1 MGLGWVFA
9 WVVTPIYLT
18 VLILLLYP
26 QKYLTPYVLRF
37 LQAYIIVSEYKVRVV
52 HIMLVLT
59 GIYFYSNFSK
69 NWEHETTFELLS
81 PAEKLSRAKDER
93 DLYLSGVAF
102 SCVLYTWRL
111 AGLVENYQKG
121 KR

>member
-1 MGLGWVFA
+1 MGLGWIFA

-37 LQAYIIVSEYKVRVV
+37 LQGSILVAERKVRVV
-52 HIMLVLT
+52 HIMLLLT

-69 NWEHETTFELLS
+69 NLTHEQTFEYLA
-81 PAEKLSRAKDER
+81 PTEKLRRAKEER
-93 DLYLSGVAF
+93 DLYLSGVALA
-102 SCVLYTWRL
+102 CVLYTWRL
-111 AGLVENYQKG
+111 AELVENYQKR